1 MEKFLLTAAALTL
14 AGAASAQEVPEGA
27 DEEGPVAIVGG
38 ATTVDVTAPLGDLGL
53 AAAPFGSATADG
65 GAFTFPITGG
75 QTGMDGLL
83 VEHEGSGVTLSALA
97 DPSIAVTVG
106 NFVIDLTIDTPE
118 GGLFGDVIGGAEGL
132 PLFDFGEATE
142 AGLPL
147 FVSGTLAG
155 ALSDVFG
162 APDLTGAEFGVAA
175 TAPVFESAAAPAPIP
190 VPASLPLLAASL
202 IGLGLVARRRA

>member
-1 MEKFLLTAAALTL
+1 MNKFLLTAATLTL
-14 AGAASAQEVPEGA
+14 AGAASAQNAPEGA

-38 ATTVDVTAPLGDLGL
+38 ATTVEVTAPLGGLGL

-65 GAFTFPITGG
+65 ATYAFPITGG

-97 DPSIAVTVG
+97 DPSTAVTVG
-106 NFVIDLTIDTPE
+106 NFVVDLTVDTPE
-118 GGLFGDVIGGAEGL
+118 EGLLGDVIGGAEGL

-142 AGLPL
+142 VGLPL
-147 FVSGTLAG
+147 LVSGTLAG
-155 ALSDVFG
+155 ALTDVFG
-162 APDLTGAEFGVAA
+162 ASDLTGAEFGVAS
-175 TAPVFESAAAPAPIP
+175 TAPVFEDAATPAPIP
-190 VPASLPLLAASL
+190 VPASLPLLAAGL